1 MRVVL
6 DAGRRLEH
14 LMTEV
19 EVEVEK
25 PIAVVVGLD
34 AEQADSAVAGV
45 GNDHRRMR
53 LVGGR
58 HSARRLELVRPRTS
72 RTEPTLNGGRQPRGQ
87 ECTTVKA
94 LRLFA
99 WSYHFPALLS
109 GPFICQSG
117 ILHIGK

>member
-1 MRVVL
+1 
-6 DAGRRLEH
+6 
-14 LMTEV
+14 MTEV

-94 LRLFA
+94 LYGFSPGPIIFQPCYLVRLFA
-99 WSYHFPALLS
+99 NPA
-109 GPFICQSG
+109 FYI
-117 ILHIGK
+117 